1 MWANVDPDL
10 CHHMVSLGHNELNP
24 MMIHRK
30 TYISPFII
38 KFCVFIQ
45 MEHVDRF
52 VHQLNTAM
60 HQKHEQERLSAII
73 NRIESYEAIDFINDE
88 CQRVNS
94 GKMSIFSGSIQYW
107 PHVCLPNSDSIY
119 YFILM
124 MFYIGWN
131 FNLPHSHIL
140 LSLWNLFCV
149 FCCDMLNFDPFH
161 NAPYKPGQKQA
172 YWRTGH

>member
-88 CQRVNS
+88 CQRVSS
-94 GKMSIFSGSIQYW
+94 GKMSIFSGYIYYW
-107 PHVCLPNSDSIY
+107 PHVCLPNSDLIC
-119 YFILM
+119 FILM
-124 MFYIGWN
+124 MFCIGWN
-131 FNLPHSHIL
+131 FNLPHSKKKLVPFICVIFFIMMKFIL
-140 LSLWNLFCV
+140 CVLLWRVELTLSIILHTN
-149 FCCDMLNFDPFH
+149 
-161 NAPYKPGQKQA
+161 
-172 YWRTGH
+172 